1 MKKQEKKEQLSREL
15 LRVLRSDDAYRQFS
29 ESQQFQKQVGEEIA
43 RVRKKRKL
51 SMRELAEKIGKKEA
65 DIARMERGEYKQY
78 TVPLLL
84 KIAEATGSQ
93 LRVEY
98 T

>member
-15 LRVLRSDDAYRQFS
+15 LKVLRSDDAYRQFS
-29 ESQQFQKQVGEEIA
+29 ETQQFQKQVGEEIA
-43 RVRKKRKL
+43 KLRKKRKV
-51 SMRELAEKIGKKEA
+51 SAREFAEKIGKKEA
-65 DIARMERGEYKQY
+65 DVARMERGEFKQY
-78 TVPLLL
+78 TVTLLL
-84 KIAEATGSQ
+84 KIAEVTGSQ